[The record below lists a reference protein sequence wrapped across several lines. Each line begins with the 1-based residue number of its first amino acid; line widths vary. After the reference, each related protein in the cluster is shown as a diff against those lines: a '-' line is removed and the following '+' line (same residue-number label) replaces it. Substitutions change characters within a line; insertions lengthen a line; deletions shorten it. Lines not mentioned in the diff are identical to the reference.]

1 MNQLKYFALFSLLV
15 CGCAAPL
22 TVVNNPR
29 YKEEAS
35 LKNRTLNVLFLP
47 SDSIIVKNIDDVK
60 DDFPNDTIRPPSI
73 VIHDSL
79 YQTIREEYE
88 NQLIYLQC
96 HFVQVPID
104 SFKSQND
111 KEQFDVLTKSI
122 INKDTVT
129 LDFVVPKKQRLVDV
143 GIQPDIGLI
152 INKILVGRNLGN
164 RYNFGSAPTY
174 MPGNTI
180 STPGGSFTTPG
191 SWVGGGGGL
200 GNSIG
205 GSTGGSLDAYFQFIL
220 WDYKN
225 DCEIAYGKISIINEF
240 LFGMTKSTWKDE
252 FRLIAKEIS
261 VKTPLKTL
269 RTKSNVS
276 W

>member
-1 MNQLKYFALFSLLV
+1 MNRLKYFSLFSLLV

-60 DDFPNDTIRPPSI
+60 DDFPNDTIRLPSI

-79 YQTIREEYE
+79 YQTMREEYE
-88 NQLIYLQC
+88 NQLINLQC
-96 HFVQVPID
+96 QFVQVPID

-111 KEQFDVLTKSI
+111 KERFDVLTKSI

-129 LDFVVPKKQRLVDV
+129 LDFLVPRKQRLIDA

-152 INKILVGRNLGN
+152 INKVLIGRNLGD
-164 RYNFGSAPTY
+164 RYNYGSAPMY

-191 SWVGGGGGL
+191 SWVGGGGGSSPENL
-200 GNSIG
+200 GANI
-205 GSTGGSLDAYFQFIL
+205 QFIL

-225 DCEIAYGKISIINEF
+225 DCEIAYGTISVINEF
-240 LFGMTKSTWKDE
+240 IFGMTKGTWKDE
-252 FRLIAKEIS
+252 FRFIAKEIS